1 MESLIIVL
9 VYAAVAAIAYGRRDR
24 SVDGTTVSLCLTC
37 VNAMITRGT
46 GGEERIA
53 CTYGGVLRAVTFT
66 VCDCT
71 GYCNSRNTSKLV
83 RIEGFVRDEGEV
95 YAEVAIS

>member
-1 MESLIIVL
+1 MESLIIIL
-9 VYAAVAAIAYGRRDR
+9 VYAVVAAIAYRMRDR

-46 GGEERIA
+46 DGEERIA
-53 CTYGGVLRAVTFT
+53 CTYGGVLRPVTFT

-71 GYCNSRNTSKLV
+71 GYCSNRNASKLV
-83 RIEGFVRDEGEV
+83 KIEGFVRDGGV
-95 YAEVAIS
+95 LYAEVRIS

>member
-1 MESLIIVL
+1 MESLIIVSI
-9 VYAAVAAIAYGRRDR
+9 YAMFAAIAYGRRDR
-24 SVDGTTVSLCLTC
+24 SDDGTKVSLCLTC

-53 CTYGGVLRAVTFT
+53 CTYGGVLRPMTFT
-66 VCDCT
+66 VCECT
-71 GYCNSRNTSKLV
+71 GYCNSRSTSKLV
-83 RIEGFVRDEGEV
+83 KIEGFVRDAGEV

>member
-1 MESLIIVL
+1 MESLIIIL
-9 VYAAVAAIAYGRRDR
+9 VYAVVAAIAYRMRDR

-46 GGEERIA
+46 DGEERIA
-53 CTYGGVLRAVTFT
+53 CTYGGVLRPVTFT

-71 GYCNSRNTSKLV
+71 GYCSNRNASKLV
-83 RIEGFVRDEGEV
+83 KIEGFVRDEGVV
-95 YAEVAIS
+95 YAEVRIS

>member
-1 MESLIIVL
+1 MESLIITL
-9 VYAAVAAIAYGRRDR
+9 VYAVVAAIAYGMRDR

-53 CTYGGVLRAVTFT
+53 CTCGGVLRPVTLT
-66 VCDCT
+66 VFS
-71 GYCNSRNTSKLV
+71 Y
-83 RIEGFVRDEGEV
+83 DEMSAKFFIPLGGPK
-95 YAEVAIS
+95 AHGHSGWQTR